1 MIKVLVNGVAGRM
14 GKAMSLGIIG
24 EPDMEI
30 VAAVDV
36 KQVGTD
42 IGVLVGTDPLGI
54 MVESDLAAAIRHS
67 SPDVMLD
74 FTNPQA
80 VLKNIRIAVSE
91 GLSCVVGSTG
101 LTERDLSE
109 LEQLSI
115 INNAPI
121 FIAPNFA
128 ITAVLMMR
136 FAVEAAKYIPEYE
149 IIERHHENKM
159 DAPSGTAIHTME
171 MISSVRDVLVQG
183 APNEIEMIAGSRG
196 GDYQGARVHS
206 MRLPGYV
213 ASQEVVFGAPGQ
225 TLTIR
230 QDSINHICFFP
241 GVALALRHIGG
252 MKGVVVGLDKIM

>member
-1 MIKVLVNGVAGRM
+1 MIKVLVNGAAGRM

-36 KQVGTD
+36 KQVGADLGFLTGAD
-42 IGVLVGTDPLGI
+42 PIGI
-54 MVESDLAAAIRHS
+54 NIKNDLADAIKHS
-67 SPDVMLD
+67 CPDVMLD

-80 VLKNIRIAVSE
+80 VLKNIRLAVSE
-91 GLSCVVGSTG
+91 GLACVVGSTG
-101 LTERDLSE
+101 LSERDLSE

-115 INNAPI
+115 INNVPI

-136 FAVEAAKYIPEYE
+136 FAVEAAKYIQEYE
-149 IIERHHENKM
+149 IVERHHENKM

-183 APNEIEMIAGSRG
+183 APNEIEMIPGSRG
-196 GDYQGARVHS
+196 GDFQGARVHS

-230 QDSINHICFFP
+230 QDSINHNCFFP
-241 GVALALRHIGG
+241 GVALALRKIGT
-252 MKGVVVGLDKIM
+252 MKGVVVGLEKIM